1 MVAKDKAKT
10 TTRKASGKKSK
21 KNVYD
26 ESKIKVLEGLEAVR
40 KRPGMYIGD
49 TTPRGLHHLVWELV
63 DNAIDEAMA
72 GRCSNITVRI
82 NADGSCTVID
92 DGVGIP
98 VGPHPVLKISTL
110 EVVLCRLHAGGKFDH
125 DSYKVS
131 GGLHGVGASVVNA
144 LSEWLEAEI
153 SRDGKVYFMEFV
165 RGKKKSKLKKIG
177 TRKTTGT
184 KITFMPDSEIFPD
197 RSLRYEV
204 LATRLRELA
213 YLNEGL
219 RIKLVDQRSEKEET
233 FQFNKGLVAFVQ
245 HLNEGKT
252 ALHRTMRI
260 HKENT
265 QTNQMLDL
273 ALQYHNGYNET
284 VFTFANN
291 IHTVEG
297 GTHLS
302 GFRSAL
308 TRTLNTYARNANI
321 LKEKDAPP
329 AGDDWREGLTAV
341 ISVKVAE
348 PQFEGQTK
356 TKLGNSEVE
365 TFVTQAV
372 YEQIGTWLEE
382 HPTEARRIIN
392 KGRQAQQA
400 RVAAR
405 KARDLTRRKG
415 ALSSGSLPGKLADC
429 RSKDVATTEIFLVE
443 GDSAGGPAKQGRDSA
458 IQAIL
463 PLKGKIL
470 NVEKAR
476 IDKILSFNE
485 IRNIVSALDCG
496 IGNDEVDEGKCRYG
510 KIVIMT
516 DADVDGSHIRTLLLT
531 FFYRHM
537 KPLVTGGRIFIA
549 QPPLYLVTRK
559 KHQEYVLN
567 ERKMRDTLMKL
578 GLDGTKLQIRDI
590 SGKKPKVT
598 AQIKGAQLREVTEML
613 DSLADGVRIIGR
625 RGISFVELMGHR
637 GRGGKLPTHWVFVD
651 GKDIFCHTQKEFD
664 KILSEHDDAIVAAD
678 ADADADGNGNG
689 AGNGAGNGNGHGRL
703 QRRAELH
710 EVREMEKAI
719 AKLKTRGL
727 SMDDYFLTREESV
740 TGEKEPAKY
749 VLINEDTEWEVDN
762 VAGINEG
769 VRYLGGRGME
779 IKRFKGLGEMNADQ
793 LWETTMDPNRRTLL
807 RVRADEAEEAERVF
821 SVLMGD
827 NVALRRTFIE
837 THALEVKNLDV

>member
-1 MVAKDKAKT
+1 MAKERAKKKTAKT
-10 TTRKASGKKSK
+10 SK

-72 GRCSNITVRI
+72 GRCENILVRI

-98 VGPHPVLKISTL
+98 VGPHPTLKISTL

-125 DSYKVS
+125 DAYKVS

-153 SRDGKVYFMEFV
+153 SRDGTVYFMEFA
-165 RGKKKSKLKKIG
+165 RGRRKGRLKKIG
-177 TRKTTGT
+177 KRKKSGT
-184 KITFMPDSEIFPD
+184 KITFMPDPEIFPD
-197 RSLRYEV
+197 RDLRYEV
-204 LATRLRELA
+204 LSTRLRELA

-219 RIKLVDQRSEKEET
+219 RIRLVDQRSDKEET
-233 FQFNKGLVAFVQ
+233 FQFNKGLIAFVQ
-245 HLNEGKT
+245 HLNDGKT
-252 ALHRTMRI
+252 SLHRPALIRSNDD
-260 HKENT
+260 NT
-265 QTNQMLDL
+265 SQMLEV
-273 ALQYHNGYNET
+273 ALQYHNGYSET

-308 TRTLNTYARNANI
+308 TRTLNAYGRGAK
-321 LKEKDAPP
+321 LFKDKEGPP

-341 ISVKVAE
+341 VSVKVAE

-365 TFVTQAV
+365 GFVTQV
-372 YEQIGTWLEE
+372 VNEQLGTWLEE
-382 HPTEARRIIN
+382 HPAEARRIIN

-400 RVAAR
+400 RAAAR

-429 RSKDVATTEIFLVE
+429 RSKDVASTELFLVE
-443 GDSAGGPAKQGRDSA
+443 GDSAGGPAKQGRNSA
-458 IQAIL
+458 TQAIL
-463 PLKGKIL
+463 PLRGKIL

-476 IDKILSFNE
+476 IDKILGHDQIQFM
-485 IRNIVSALDCG
+485 ISALDCG
-496 IGNDEVDEGKCRYG
+496 IGNDEVDVSKCRYG
-510 KIVIMT
+510 KVIIMT

-531 FFYRHM
+531 FFFRHM
-537 KPLVTGGRIFIA
+537 KPLILNGRIFIA

-559 KHQEYVLN
+559 QHKEYVLN
-567 ERKMRDTLMKL
+567 EQRMRDTLMKL
-578 GLDGTKLQIRDI
+578 GLDGTSLQIRDI
-590 SGKKPKVT
+590 SKSKPKVMAT
-598 AQIKGAQLREVTEML
+598 VKGAALRELTETL
-613 DSLADGVRIIGR
+613 ELLAEKVRIVER
-625 RGISFVELMGHR
+625 RGLNFATLMDHR
-637 GRGGKLPTHWVFVD
+637 SSRGKLPSHWVVLD
-651 GKDIFCHTQKEFD
+651 GQDMFFHSRQELDKSLAKHT
-664 KILSEHDDAIVAAD
+664 DAVVADEAND
-678 ADADADGNGNG
+678 NGNGNG
-689 AGNGAGNGNGHGRL
+689 RQRL
-703 QRRAELH
+703 ERRAELH
-710 EVREMEKAI
+710 EVKDIEKIIVKLKSRGLAI
-719 AKLKTRGL
+719 A
-727 SMDDYFLTREESV
+727 DYFLLRDESI
-740 TGEKEPAKY
+740 TGELSPAKY
-749 VLINEDTEWEVDN
+749 VLTNEDAPLSVDN
-762 VAGINEG
+762 IAGITAG
-769 VRYLGGRGME
+769 VREIGGRGME

-793 LWETTMDPNRRTLL
+793 LWETTMDPERRTLL
-807 RVRADEAEEAERVF
+807 RVRAEEAEEAERIF

-827 NVALRRTFIE
+827 DVALRRNFIE
-837 THALEVKNLDV
+837 DHALEVKNIDV